1 MRDRQ
6 LANGKTPVQSDSDTM
21 VPPDHALPAA
31 ARRMLSR
38 WRDLAEDNGGLA
50 GGLPGLHALAP
61 ALIPADLLP
70 WTMTFRRDAARH
82 LSYGVVGEE
91 LTFLFHE
98 NPRGKP
104 VLYYAAPEI
113 REARYAIIHQAL
125 DEGMPVWY
133 LGRVLFEFTSVQVG
147 RLGLPTR
154 TENGEALL
162 LVYLPLTPLPGAA
175 ERGARKGENPGDVV
189 WLGRGPE

>member
-31 ARRMLSR
+31 ARLMLSR
-38 WRDLAEDNGGLA
+38 WRGLA
-50 GGLPGLHALAP
+50 GEESGLPGLHALAP
-61 ALIPADLLP
+61 ALIPAELLP
-70 WTMTFRRDAARH
+70 WTMTFRRDGARN
-82 LSYGVVGEE
+82 LTYGVVGEE

-113 REARYAIIHQAL
+113 REARYAIIHRAL

-133 LGRVLFEFTSVQVG
+133 LGRVLFEFASVQIG
-147 RLGLPTR
+147 RLCLPTR